1 MSNLAEFFEEDSA
14 SSSRTLFALMQA
26 FMAEI
31 PVKQE
36 SDDPIMDI
44 LQSNGV
50 QYVHMNDVILEPSK
64 AEEIVCRFP
73 FDIVAV
79 NQCDIQG
86 SRELQEESEAQAEG
100 QTFQILWRRW

>member
-1 MSNLAEFFEEDSA
+1 
-14 SSSRTLFALMQA
+14 MQA

-50 QYVHMNDVILEPSK
+50 QYVHMNDAILEPSK
-64 AEEIVCRFP
+64 AEEIVCCSP
-73 FDIVAV
+73 FDNVAA
-79 NQCDIQG
+79 NQSDIQG
-86 SRELQEESEAQAEG
+86 SRELQEESETQTKG
-100 QTFQILWRRW
+100 QKY